1 MLYLHYNLKTKI
13 MAKKIFFIAVLILF
27 CTFVGFISGVITE
40 NARYD
45 NALIEA
51 GQEPLINYFE

>member
-1 MLYLHYNLKTKI
+1 